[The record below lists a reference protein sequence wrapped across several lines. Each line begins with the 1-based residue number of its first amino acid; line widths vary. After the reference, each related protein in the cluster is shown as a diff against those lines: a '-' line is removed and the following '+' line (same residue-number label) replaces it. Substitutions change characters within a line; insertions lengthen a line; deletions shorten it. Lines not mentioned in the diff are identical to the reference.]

1 VPAVPVLVTTSWED
15 GHQLDEKLTQEFD
28 AHGLAAMFCIA
39 PRPAE
44 IPPTQRL
51 NRAALGGI
59 VTRFEIGSH
68 TLTDPHLTRLREWR
82 GYFAG
87 HDGVTLLTNGEL
99 AGRLPGQRTGGA
111 AGCAAGRGAER

>member
-1 VPAVPVLVTTSWED
+1 VPPAPILVTTSWDD
-15 GHQLDEKLTQEFD
+15 GHQIDKKLAQEFD

-51 NRAALGGI
+51 TRAALGGI
-59 VTRFEIGSH
+59 ATRFEIGSH
-68 TLTDPHLTRLREWR
+68 TLTDPHLTRPRGWR

-99 AGRLPGQRTGGA
+99 AGRLPGPRTGG
-111 AGCAAGRGAER
+111 AAGRGAER